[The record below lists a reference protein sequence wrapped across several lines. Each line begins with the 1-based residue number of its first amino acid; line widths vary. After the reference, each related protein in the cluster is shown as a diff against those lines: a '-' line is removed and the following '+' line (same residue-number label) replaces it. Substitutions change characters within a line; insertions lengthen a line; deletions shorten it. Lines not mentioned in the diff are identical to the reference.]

1 MAKWDLDKLSN
12 KGKPMTKY
20 TRSEILDTAKQYVTK
35 QREDEHGEMEA
46 NFNRIADLWNSYLE
60 GSYIS
65 VADVAVMMT
74 LLKIA
79 RIKSNPSNSD
89 SWIDSCGYMAC
100 GGELSAKKPEPEK
113 VVRYEPKG
121 NL

>member
-1 MAKWDLDKLSN
+1 MAKWDLDKLSK
-12 KGKPMTKY
+12 KGKKMTKY
-20 TRSEILDTAKQYVTK
+20 TRADILDTAKQYVTK
-35 QREDEHGEMEA
+35 QRENEHGEMEA
-46 NFNRIADLWNSYLE
+46 NFTMIGDLWGTYLE
-60 GSYIS
+60 RKINTS
-65 VADVAVMMT
+65 DVAVMMT

-79 RIKSNPSNSD
+79 RIKSNPSSGDN
-89 SWIDSCGYMAC
+89 WIDSCGYMAC

>member
-35 QREDEHGEMEA
+35 QREKEHGEMEA
-46 NFNRIADLWNSYLE
+46 NFEMIGELWGIYL
-60 GSYIS
+60 GHHIDTS
-65 VADVAVMMT
+65 DVAVMMT

-100 GGELSAKKPEPEK
+100 GGELSAEKPEPEK

>member
-35 QREDEHGEMEA
+35 QRENEHGEMEA
-46 NFNRIADLWNSYLE
+46 NFEMIGELW
-60 GSYIS
+60 GTYIGHHIDTS
-65 VADVAVMMT
+65 DVAVMMT

-89 SWIDSCGYMAC
+89 SWRAVGKEARARE
-100 GGELSAKKPEPEK
+100 GG
-113 VVRYEPKG
+113 
-121 NL
+121 